1 MFDFSNKTLGLVHVA
16 ARLNARRLTDIVAPG
31 AITLPTQNVNY
42 HAAANLTGDLANN
55 LFGCCV
61 EAGMFRMA
69 QIRMANAWKSTWTP
83 QADAV
88 LKLYSALTGFSQSV
102 PASDNGTD
110 VPTAMSWWAQH
121 GLDLGLQSPDVLW
134 PHVTVDHQNMAELQ
148 CAIDWF
154 GGVGFSFA
162 LPKSAMNAATWDV
175 PASGVDSPDGQPGG
189 WGMHFAPSGRFDID
203 GNFYVVTWGEEVPVT
218 TAFIQAYAVAADT
231 GVSQTWLSA
240 SGKSPPG
247 LTLAQLGTA
256 AVNLAKLA

>member
-16 ARLNARRLTDIVAPG
+16 ARLNASRLADIVAPG
-31 AITLPTQNVNY
+31 AITQPTQSVNY
-42 HAAANLTGDLANN
+42 HAAANLSGDLANN

-88 LKLYSALTGFSQSV
+88 LSLYSALTGFSQSN

-134 PHVTVDHQNMAELQ
+134 PHITVDHQNMA
-148 CAIDWF
+148 A
-154 GGVGFSFA
+154 
-162 LPKSAMNAATWDV
+162 
-175 PASGVDSPDGQPGG
+175 
-189 WGMHFAPSGRFDID
+189 
-203 GNFYVVTWGEEVPVT
+203 
-218 TAFIQAYAVAADT
+218 
-231 GVSQTWLSA
+231 
-240 SGKSPPG
+240 
-247 LTLAQLGTA
+247 
-256 AVNLAKLA
+256 